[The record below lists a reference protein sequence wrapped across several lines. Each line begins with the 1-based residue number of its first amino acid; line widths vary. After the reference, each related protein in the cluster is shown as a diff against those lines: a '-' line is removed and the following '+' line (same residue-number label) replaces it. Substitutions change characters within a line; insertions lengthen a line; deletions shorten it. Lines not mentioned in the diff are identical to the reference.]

1 MIGLILEEPVVHRV
15 IQVVRETNL
24 ENFIPLN
31 EPHLDLGSVAKKT
44 LTDPGPFLGPLI
56 IPMPKEI

>member
-1 MIGLILEEPVVHRV
+1 MIGLTLEEPVAHHV
-15 IQVVRETNL
+15 IQAVKETNL

-44 LTDPGPFLGPLI
+44 PTDRGPFPGPLI
-56 IPMPKEI
+56 IPMPKET